1 MSTEGH
7 DKSDSRQSQG
17 PWTFLTNH
25 SHVLVCLD
33 RDPHVR
39 LRDVADLVGI
49 TERAVQRI
57 VMELE
62 TAGIIERQREGRRNV
77 YRIDRGAQLRHPL
90 EAHRTVGDLL
100 DLVNTGSDPTDRDTA
115 AEPAGRTARASV

>member
-1 MSTEGH
+1 MSTDGH
-7 DKSDSRQSQG
+7 DKSESRQAPG
-17 PWTFLTNH
+17 PWTFFTNH
-25 SHVLVCLD
+25 SHVLFCLD

-57 VMELE
+57 VTELE
-62 TAGIIERQREGRRNV
+62 VAGIIERQREGRRNV
-77 YRIDRGAQLRHPL
+77 YHIDRAVQLRHPL

-100 DLVNTGSDPTDRDTA
+100 NLINTDSDAPDKPADRA
-115 AEPAGRTARASV
+115 ARASV